1 MKKLVTNSLTE
12 LDKESLLLRSVYL
25 FYNDK
30 MNIQT
35 IGHKLGISRFRV
47 SRYLKEAEEKGI
59 VKIEITNDKLFYE
72 SLACELQKKYGSA
85 GSSSSR

>member
-1 MKKLVTNSLTE
+1 MRRLATNTITE

-35 IGHKLGISRFRV
+35 IGRKLGISRFRV
-47 SRYLKEAEEKGI
+47 SRYLKEAEEKG
-59 VKIEITNDKLFYE
+59 VPRLFVQVM
-72 SLACELQKKYGSA
+72 APVA
-85 GSSSSR
+85 GLSP